1 MTLCASHGSH
11 PWLDLIIQFLF
22 VVSHVPSL
30 TPLVLRD
37 YTKRPFTKS
46 VKKSILTATSFLG
59 KSVHEACV
67 TCGVTRA
74 PSDGDVLVCPNL
86 RLGN

>member
-1 MTLCASHGSH
+1 MVGFDHPSLCLGSER
-11 PWLDLIIQFLF
+11 
-22 VVSHVPSL
+22 SL
-30 TPLVLRD
+30 TPPVLHD

-59 KSVHEACV
+59 KNVHEACV

-74 PSDGDVLVCPNL
+74 HPMATCLPVRISDSEIEK
-86 RLGN
+86 